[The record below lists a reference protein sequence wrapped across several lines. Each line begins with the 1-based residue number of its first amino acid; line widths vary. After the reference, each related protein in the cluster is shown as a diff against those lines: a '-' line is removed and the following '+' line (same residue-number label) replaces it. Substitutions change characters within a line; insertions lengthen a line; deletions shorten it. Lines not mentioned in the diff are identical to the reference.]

1 MFRKKRIALLGLML
15 ESNSFAP
22 VTGRDDFLSR
32 LYVAGLE
39 MAEELRKDESKIPA
53 EMHSFCATMDRSV
66 EWEAAP
72 ILIGLVEAGGPIDH
86 DFFAQTLEDMKARL
100 EAAMPLDGVYICNHG
115 AMITTRDRDPDGKIF
130 EMTRSVVGKD
140 CPIVATLDLHGNVSD
155 RMVAAVN
162 LVVAY
167 QTNPHVD
174 MVARGR
180 EAAFAMTSMLSG
192 LRPASAVIRLPVCP
206 PTVTLLTDKGPYAD
220 LMRYGQARSGGEIM
234 NVSIL
239 GGFAYADTAK
249 NGLCII
255 VTARSDHALAEAV
268 ARDIAEFAWRDYRRY
283 DPHLT
288 PLDEA
293 VAKAVAA
300 GQDPSLPAVILAD
313 VADNPGGG
321 ANGNTTWLLE
331 ALIKARANGAALGI
345 FNDPALAR
353 EAMEL
358 GEGAR
363 FRAVFNRVEPD
374 KFSRRFEANAT
385 VMRIRDGD
393 CVGRRG
399 FYANRRLDLGTTVL
413 LDVEGVKVVVISIR
427 TQCAD
432 PVFFEMMG
440 IDISK
445 ARSIVVKS
453 RGHFRAGFD
462 EFFGPDQVIEVD
474 APGLSSPV
482 LTRFDFKFLPRPIFP
497 IDRDVVWPRA

>member
-1 MFRKKRIALLGLML
+1 MFQKKRIAILGLML

-22 VTGRDDFLSR
+22 VTGRDDFLNR
-32 LYVAGLE
+32 LYLAGIE
-39 MAEELRKDESKIPA
+39 MAEELRKDESRIPA
-53 EMHSFCATMDRSV
+53 EIHSFCATMDVSAD
-66 EWEAAP
+66 WEAVP

-86 DFFAQTLEDMKARL
+86 AFFSQTLADMKSRL

-115 AMITTRDRDPDGKIF
+115 AMITTENRDPDAEIF
-130 EMTRSVVGKD
+130 EMVRSVVGKD
-140 CPIVATLDLHGNVSD
+140 APIVATLDLHGNVSD

-162 LVVAY
+162 LVIAY

-180 EAAFAMTSMLSG
+180 EAATAMIEMLGG
-192 LRPASAVIRLPVCP
+192 LRPVSTIVRLPVCP
-206 PTVTLLTDKGPYAD
+206 PTVTLLTEKGPYAD
-220 LMRYGQARSGGEIM
+220 LMKYGQARSGGEIM

-239 GGFAYADTAK
+239 GGFAYADTPK

-255 VTARSDHALAEAV
+255 VTARSDRARAEAV
-268 ARDIAEFAWRDYRRY
+268 ARDIAEAGWKDYRRY

-288 PLDEA
+288 SLDDA

-300 GQDPSLPAVILAD
+300 GENPDLPAVILAD

-321 ANGNTTWLLE
+321 ANGNTTWILE
-331 ALIKARANGAALGI
+331 ALVKARAKGAVLGI
-345 FNDPALAR
+345 FNDPLLAQ
-353 EAMEL
+353 EAMQL
-358 GEGAR
+358 GEGET

-374 KFSRRFEANAT
+374 RFSRRFEANAT
-385 VMRIRDGD
+385 VLRIRDGD

-399 FYANRRLDLGTTVL
+399 FYANRRLNLGTTVL

-432 PVFFEMMG
+432 PVFLEMMG
-440 IDISK
+440 IDIAK
-445 ARSIVVKS
+445 ARSVVVKS

-462 EFFGPDQVIEVD
+462 EFFGPDQVVEVD
-474 APGLSSPV
+474 APGLSSPI
-482 LTRFDFKFLPRPIFP
+482 LSRFDFKFLPRPIFP
-497 IDRDVVWPRA
+497 VDRDVTWPRA